1 MNLLHQFDFHNPVH
15 VGALVGVV
23 LLLMGLMG
31 WVFRK
36 RRLPAI
42 EVERRRRL
50 WLVRH
55 GRLIDGMVLDLTEI
69 APEVSGLEALSQY
82 LLYRYQ
88 IAGVIY
94 ESSQEVTHLNGYI
107 DIQNCRIDLPASIKY
122 DPHNPANSI
131 VVAENW
137 SGLHEGRH
145 VVRTV
150 ENQGLGIS
158 G

>member
-1 MNLLHQFDFHNPVH
+1 MKNVLDQFDIHNPVH
-15 VGALVGVV
+15 VGALALLI
-23 LLLMGLMG
+23 LLLIAAVA
-31 WVFRK
+31 WIFR
-36 RRLPAI
+36 RRKLPPEEA
-42 EVERRRRL
+42 ERRRRL

-69 APEVSGLEALSQY
+69 PPEVSGMERSTEF

-94 ESSQEVTHLNGYI
+94 ESSQEVTHLGGYV

-137 SGLHEGRH
+137 SGLHEA
-145 VVRTV
+145 RTPMR
-150 ENQGLGIS
+150 S
-158 G
+158 AM